1 MATKIRVPADHD
13 FKVRACLDYAHHSWN
28 LHRNPKIA
36 QIKPIAD
43 FFKGRCAR
51 LRGLM
56 QLPAQVGNATIKL
69 HETYMRS
76 IFDVTGGLDTNNVT
90 PEQGKKIDLR
100 SNEIFAELA
109 EEKRRLQKTDGW
121 DAHVYEN
128 LVAGLAAVEL
138 MGSSDPH
145 SVGMLQASM
154 MSYLTTG
161 WTIIETMSGD
171 LWEAALNAH
180 PSSLANLTGSPKRL
194 KSGQINKSSQAVRE
208 SKSVQL
214 DDISRYRF
222 DVANKMG
229 TILRAKFEFASL
241 DGIREAYACAFTE
254 RSAQID
260 RALID
265 KSLDALSAVRNVIVH
280 RDAQADS
287 EYIRKTKFLGSIP
300 KAEIG
305 QHILLDGDV
314 VVRLL
319 KPAISAANQLLIA
332 VDDWL
337 AKSANQA

>member
-1 MATKIRVPADHD
+1 MAKIRVAADHD

-28 LHRNPKIA
+28 LHRNPKTA

-51 LRGLM
+51 LRALM
-56 QLPAQVGNATIKL
+56 ELPAQVGNVTNKL
-69 HETYMRS
+69 RDTYMRS
-76 IFDVTGGLDTNNVT
+76 LFDVTGGLDANNVT
-90 PEQGKKIDLR
+90 PEQNKKIDLR

-109 EEKRRLQKTDGW
+109 EETLRLRKTAIW
-121 DAHVYEN
+121 DAHVHEN
-128 LVAGLAAVEL
+128 LIAGLVAIEF
-138 MGSSDPH
+138 MGHDPH
-145 SVGMLQASM
+145 TVGMLQASM
-154 MSYLTTG
+154 MSYVTTG

-171 LWEAALNAH
+171 LWETALNAH
-180 PSSLANLTGSPKRL
+180 PLSLANLTGSPKRL
-194 KSGQINKSSQAVRE
+194 KGGQINKSSQAAKE

-214 DDISRYRF
+214 DDISRHRF

-229 TILRAKFEFASL
+229 TILRTKFEFASL

-287 EYIRKTKFLGSIP
+287 EYIRKTKFLSSIP

-305 QHILLDGDV
+305 QHVLLDGDV
-314 VVRLL
+314 VVGLL

-337 AKSANQA
+337 ANSANQV